1 MVRICKVVFKG
12 GIVGYGWAIS
22 SKKIDTLVFYL
33 LFAAV
38 YATRVLVIAQV
49 IDSSALTILIQAV
62 YLAFVGTLWLL
73 ELNKGI
79 YRPTAFSGFVVLL
92 ASHIVLFCYVFTNP
106 RMPGSLGI
114 GQTMVLFFLV
124 VVFTAWYVRDRN
136 IHRGFCALCFHLLG
150 IILTVQLF
158 THFGDVNLSGLSSLF
173 SADQRVRTVFG
184 FGHPN
189 TLGGMCVALFMMFIF
204 MNVCEERRGQGWF
217 IISIDFGLLAVAL
230 LMLLCSASRS
240 SLIGLA
246 LLIAFYCSGRLKTG
260 GKYSRLAYRVSR
272 LVLLMAIA
280 YAISSVLGA
289 MSLDSAIVQSNRL
302 TLLDHALPELFRSG
316 RLLVGLGY
324 VSNSS
329 YGMGLTPYNTLWL
342 DNSYVYY
349 LVATGVIG
357 FVLILGSVFCLS
369 YGCLKSVEGSK
380 LQACVQASLI
390 SYLFMAF
397 FEVVLLVGNPL
408 NYFLLPFLLSL
419 ICTNSD
425 K

>member
-1 MVRICKVVFKG
+1 MVRTCKVVFKG
-12 GIVGYGWAIS
+12 GIVGYGRAIS

-33 LFAAV
+33 LIAAV
-38 YATRVLVIAQV
+38 YTTRVLVIAQV

-79 YRPTAFSGFVVLL
+79 YRPTAFSGFFVLL

-114 GQTMVLFFLV
+114 GQAMVLFFLV

-136 IHRGFCALCFHLLG
+136 IQRGFCALCFRLLG

-280 YAISSVLGA
+280 YAISSVLGS

-316 RLLVGLGY
+316 RLMVGLGY

-369 YGCLKSVEGSK
+369 YGCLKSVEGSN